1 MVEEREEQMQQAS
14 SSGMAVNEHDVVH
27 KVLGKRRRHRRAVG
41 RVLRGTSRCH
51 SSTTTLRDQ
60 PSTSQSTQ
68 ATNALKSKMETY
80 MQQMNEFF
88 TQFTST
94 LQSVMPGI
102 QLPTPPPLPSLSP
115 MHEEELYSLKTV
127 QFACF
132 IINTGNGESMPKF
145 PAILIFGDSTVDT
158 GNNNYIVTPFKGDH
172 LPYGIDFPGHI
183 PTGRFSNGKLV
194 PDILASMLG
203 LKETVPPF
211 LQPNISDHEL
221 LTGVSFASAGSGYD
235 ELTTAISHVIPMLKQ
250 LELFKD
256 YMQRLGRIVGEKE
269 ARRIV
274 ANALELYELGCR
286 VIIVSGL
293 PPIGCLPIQITA
305 KSPILR
311 SCIDKENSDALSYNN
326 KLEKLLPQIQKELPG
341 SKFLYADIYTI
352 LTDIINNPQKYGLVE
367 VKKGCCGSGLLEA
380 GPLCTR
386 STPVCA
392 NPSQYLFWDSIHPG
406 ESAYR
411 YLTQYLAKQLLPKLS
426 HFSSR

>member
-1 MVEEREEQMQQAS
+1 MDS
-14 SSGMAVNEHDVVH
+14 T
-27 KVLGKRRRHRRAVG
+27 VL
-41 RVLRGTSRCH
+41 
-51 SSTTTLRDQ
+51 
-60 PSTSQSTQ
+60 
-68 ATNALKSKMETY
+68 
-80 MQQMNEFF
+80 FF
-88 TQFTST
+88 
-94 LQSVMPGI
+94 L
-102 QLPTPPPLPSLSP
+102 LA
-115 MHEEELYSLKTV
+115 V

-172 LPYGIDFPGHI
+172 LPYGINFPGHI

-235 ELTTAISHVIPMLKQ
+235 ELTTVISHVIPMLKQ

-274 ANALELYELGCR
+274 ANALVIVSAGPNDLIFNYYDIPTRRLEFDITRYQNFLLNKLQNLVKELYELGCR

-352 LTDIINNPQKYGLVE
+352 LTDMINNPQKYGLVE

-386 STPVCA
+386 STPICA